1 MPDIIPQYNE
11 ENEYL
16 YMEDGEYKVI
26 SKADAEQRGWRVGP
40 GYFEPLKFEKRYSK
54 RMLFGSLS
62 DAEYAI
68 WEQVEAQQTPRR
80 RRMLQEAVEL
90 NESDEDFPDLY
101 IAMVA
106 AYGQARADE
115 LLEKALLA

>member
-1 MPDIIPQYNE
+1 MPDIVPQYNE

-26 SKADAEQRGWRVGP
+26 SKADAEQRGWIVAP
-40 GYFEPLKFEKRYSK
+40 GYFEPIKFEKRYSK
-54 RMLFGSLS
+54 RQLFGSLS

-68 WEQVEAQQTPRR
+68 WEQVEAQQSPRR

-101 IAMVA
+101 MAMVA
-106 AYGQARADE
+106 AYGQERADE